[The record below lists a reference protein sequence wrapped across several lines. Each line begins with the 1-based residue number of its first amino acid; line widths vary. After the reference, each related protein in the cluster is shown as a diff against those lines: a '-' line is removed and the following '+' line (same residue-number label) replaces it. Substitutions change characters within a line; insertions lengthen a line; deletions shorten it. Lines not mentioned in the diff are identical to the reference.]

1 MAGSRPRV
9 FLGLLS
15 AQQEFQK
22 LQARDARA
30 AAEVAGFDL
39 EVVYAEDAAVIQIQQ
54 LYKAIHRPAE
64 ERPVAI
70 VVETVVG
77 EGLERVARAATG
89 AGIGWILINRNVP
102 YLDALRAQ
110 YPALPIAVVSTDQ
123 VEVGRIQARQLRA
136 LVAATEGEILYLQG
150 PSDTSVA
157 QERLRGTQE
166 GLKGTA
172 LELRLLDGRWTEESG
187 EHAVKRW
194 RALKTSGG
202 ERAVAVASQNDAM
215 AVGAARAL
223 SASALARLP
232 ITGCDGL
239 PDGGVRLVDEGKL
252 AATVVTPP
260 NTGPA
265 VRLLAQVLNTRLPA
279 PRSVIMQPE
288 SYPSEASLRLRARP
302 AGGRTP

>member
-1 MAGSRPRV
+1 MAGTRPRV
-9 FLGLLS
+9 LVGLLS
-15 AQQEFQK
+15 AEQEFQK

-39 EVVYAEDAAVIQIQQ
+39 EVVYAEDTAVIQIQQ

-77 EGLERVARAATG
+77 EGLERVARAAAG
-89 AGIGWILINRNVP
+89 AGVGWILINRNVP

-110 YPALPIAVVSTDQ
+110 YPALPIAMVSTDQ

-136 LVAATEGEILYLQG
+136 LVPAAKGEVLYLQG
-150 PSDTSVA
+150 PPDTSVA
-157 QERLRGTQE
+157 QERLRGVQE
-166 GLKGTA
+166 GLQGTG
-172 LELRLLDGRWTEESG
+172 LELRLLDGRWSEESG
-187 EHAVKRW
+187 EHVVKRW
-194 RALKTSGG
+194 LALKISDAART
-202 ERAVAVASQNDAM
+202 VAIASQNDAM
-215 AVGAARAL
+215 AVGASRAL
-223 SASALARLP
+223 AASPELARLP

-239 PDGGVRLVDEGKL
+239 PDGGVRLVDDGRL

-265 VRLLAQVLNTRLPA
+265 LRLLAQALNTRLAP
-279 PRSVIMQPE
+279 PRSVLINPE
-288 SYPSEASLRLRARP
+288 SYPAEASLRLHAARRQP
-302 AGGRTP
+302 

>member
-15 AQQEFQK
+15 AEQEFQK
-22 LQARDARA
+22 LQAREART
-30 AAEVAGFDL
+30 AAEAAGFDL
-39 EVVYAEDAAVIQIQQ
+39 EIVYAEDTAVIQIQQ
-54 LYKAIHRPAE
+54 LYKAIHRPPE
-64 ERPVAI
+64 ERPAAI

-77 EGLERVARAATG
+77 EGLERVARNAAG

-110 YPALPIAVVSTDQ
+110 YPALPISMVSTDQ

-136 LVAATEGEILYLQG
+136 LLPASRGEILYLQG
-150 PSDTSVA
+150 PPDTSAA
-157 QERLRGTQE
+157 QDRLRGAQE
-166 GLKGTA
+166 
-172 LELRLLDGRWTEESG
+172 DC
-187 EHAVKRW
+187 
-194 RALKTSGG
+194 RAPSWSC
-202 ERAVAVASQNDAM
+202 ASSTGAGQNDAM

-223 SASALARLP
+223 AGSPELAKLP

-265 VRLLAQVLNTRLPA
+265 IRLLAQALAVRLPPA
-279 PRSVIMQPE
+279 RSVLIQPE

-302 AGGRTP
+302 GGPRTP